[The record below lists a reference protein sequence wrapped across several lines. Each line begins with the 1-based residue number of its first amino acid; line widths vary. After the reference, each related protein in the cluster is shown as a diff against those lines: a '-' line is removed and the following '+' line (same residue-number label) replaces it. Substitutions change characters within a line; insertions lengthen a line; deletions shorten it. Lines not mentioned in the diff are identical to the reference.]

1 MAIIRDDDWIQG
13 DFEWTPDHFFSFQRF
28 VPRVSAL
35 AFTSLLLT
43 VFNVLFVSIGAIAM
57 FRIKEVLPVEKTV
70 FWSDLKVARRI
81 VQGTMLEECWLDY
94 HKMKPTMTLLGLSL
108 RMSSLL
114 LSTISCIGVVDK
126 CISAAD
132 ASQIYFIFVV

>member
-28 VPRVSAL
+28 VPKVSAL

-81 VQGTMLEECWLDY
+81 YQGRARDDAGRVLAR
-94 HKMKPTMTLLGLSL
+94 LSQDEAHDD
-108 RMSSLL
+108 SVG
-114 LSTISCIGVVDK
+114 TIVENE
-126 CISAAD
+126 
-132 ASQIYFIFVV
+132 